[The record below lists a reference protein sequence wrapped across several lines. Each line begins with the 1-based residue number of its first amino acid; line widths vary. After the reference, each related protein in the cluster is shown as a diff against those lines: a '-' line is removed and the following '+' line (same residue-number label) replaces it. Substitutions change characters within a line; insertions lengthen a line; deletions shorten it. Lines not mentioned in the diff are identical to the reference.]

1 MLTKIEDLG
10 SRAIV
15 HTEYV
20 DHISLSESER
30 VTEASTYV
38 AHGHY
43 IYHELPSGRLGDQVC
58 EGLALRGPTMMA
70 HKDETV
76 GAAIARSLEAVHGYR
91 PDLETLA

>member
-1 MLTKIEDLG
+1 MIKKIEDLG

-20 DHISLSESER
+20 DHISLTESER
-30 VTEASTYV
+30 VYGATTYV

-58 EGLALRGPTMMA
+58 EGLALRGPTMMVN
-70 HKDETV
+70 KDETV
-76 GAAIARSLEAVHGYR
+76 GVAIARSVEAAHGYR
-91 PDLETLA
+91 PNLETSE